1 MRPFGPNGRMRIL
14 ITGAAGFIGAT
25 LAERL
30 LGRGAELV
38 CLPRLVEW
46 FKANHGLG

>member
-1 MRPFGPNGRMRIL
+1 MRPFSPNGRIRIL
-14 ITGAAGFIGAT
+14 ITGAAGVIGAA

-30 LGRGAELV
+30 VGRGAELV
-38 CLPRLVEW
+38 CLSRLIEW